1 MKNVTS
7 SHVLPFR
14 ALIDAC
20 WKEKYTSSR
29 FVRDLIAGITVGI
42 IAIPLAMALAIG
54 SGVAPQYGLYT
65 SAVAGIVIALT
76 GGSRFSVS
84 GPTAAFVV
92 ILYPVSQQFGLAG
105 LLVATLMSGVFLILF
120 GLARFGRLIEYIPLS
135 VTLGFTSGIGITIGT
150 MQIKDFLGLQM
161 PHVPEH
167 YLQKVGALF
176 MALPT
181 ANLGDAA
188 IGIVTLGTLIVWP
201 RLGIRLPGHLPAL
214 LLGCAVMAIVNMLG
228 GHVATIGSQ
237 FHYVLADGSQGS
249 GIPQLLPQLVL
260 PWDMPGSSFTLSWD
274 SLRALLPAA
283 FSMAMLGAIESLLC
297 AVVLDGMT
305 GTKHKANSELVGQGL
320 GNLVAPFFGGITA
333 TAAIA
338 RSAANVRAG
347 ATSPVSAVIHSVLVI
362 LALLILAPLLSW
374 LPLSAMAALLL
385 MVAWNMS
392 EAHKVVNLL
401 RRAPKDDIIVM
412 LICMSLTVLFDM
424 VIAISV
430 GIVLASLLFMRRIAQ
445 MTRLS
450 PVNVEVPDDVLVLR
464 VIGPLFFAAA
474 EGLFSD
480 LESRIAGKRVVVLKW
495 DAVPVLDA
503 GGLDAFQR
511 FVKRLPEGCELRV
524 SNLEFQPLRT
534 MARAGVQ
541 PIPGRLSFYPNRE
554 AFHQV
559 RLLLHGSTKL
569 LLSFRVLARV
579 RLEQCQPVFSQLL
592 RLLTG
597 RIDIFPLRLM
607 QFRHQRRPLHHA
619 VKVVCPGKG
628 HLFGSEILLPYAEL
642 RLSKRARDVIRHLR
656 RDAGLRLHLRFNA
669 VHLVQPGEKLRLAR
683 RVLLKA
689 LHPARR
695 QIHRPGVSSGYMVLQ
710 QRVGLCNQP

>member
-1 MKNVTS
+1 M
-7 SHVLPFR
+7 PFR

-20 WKEKYTSSR
+20 WKEKYTASR
-29 FVRDLIAGITVGI
+29 FTRDVIAGITVGI

-105 LLVATLMSGVFLILF
+105 LLVATLMSGFFLILF
-120 GLARFGRLIEYIPLS
+120 GLARLGRLIEYIPVS

-161 PHVPEH
+161 AHVPEH

-181 ANLGDAA
+181 VNIGDAA
-188 IGIVTLGTLIVWP
+188 IGVVTLGTLIFWP

-214 LLGCAVMAIVNMLG
+214 LAGCAVMGIVNLLG
-228 GHVATIGSQ
+228 GNVATIGSQ
-237 FHYVLADGSQGS
+237 FHYVLADGGN
-249 GIPQLLPQLVL
+249 GIPQLLPQLML
-260 PWDMPGSSFTLSWD
+260 PWSLPGSDFTLSWD

-305 GTKHKANSELVGQGL
+305 GTKHKANSELIGQGL
-320 GNLVAPFFGGITA
+320 GNMVAPFFGGITA

-347 ATSPVSAVIHSVLVI
+347 ATSPISAVIHAILVI
-362 LALLILAPLLSW
+362 LALLVLAPLLSW

-392 EAHKVVNLL
+392 EAHKVVDLL
-401 RRAPKDDIIVM
+401 RHAPKDDIIVM
-412 LICMSLTVLFDM
+412 LLCMSLTVLFDM

-430 GIVLASLLFMRRIAQ
+430 GIVLASLLFMRRIAR
-445 MTRLS
+445 MTRLA
-450 PVNVEVPDDVLVLR
+450 PVNVDVPDDVLVLR

-474 EGLFSD
+474 EGLFTD
-480 LESRIAGKRVVVLKW
+480 LESRIKGKRIVVLKW

-511 FVKRLPEGCELRV
+511 FVKRLPEGCELRI

-534 MARAGVQ
+534 MARAGIK
-541 PIPGRLSFYPNRE
+541 PIPGRLTFFPNRTE
-554 AFHQV
+554 A
-559 RLLLHGSTKL
+559 LAD
-569 LLSFRVLARV
+569 LLS
-579 RLEQCQPVFSQLL
+579 
-592 RLLTG
+592 
-597 RIDIFPLRLM
+597 
-607 QFRHQRRPLHHA
+607 
-619 VKVVCPGKG
+619 
-628 HLFGSEILLPYAEL
+628 
-642 RLSKRARDVIRHLR
+642 
-656 RDAGLRLHLRFNA
+656 
-669 VHLVQPGEKLRLAR
+669 
-683 RVLLKA
+683 
-689 LHPARR
+689 
-695 QIHRPGVSSGYMVLQ
+695 
-710 QRVGLCNQP
+710 

>member
-1 MKNVTS
+1 M
-7 SHVLPFR
+7 PFR

-20 WKEKYTSSR
+20 WKEKYTAAR
-29 FVRDLIAGITVGI
+29 FTRDLIAGITVGI

-65 SAVAGIVIALT
+65 AAVAGIVIALT

-105 LLVATLMSGVFLILF
+105 LLVATLLSGIFLILM
-120 GLARFGRLIEYIPLS
+120 GLARFGRLIEYIPVS

-161 PHVPEH
+161 AHVPEH

-181 ANLGDAA
+181 INVGDAA
-188 IGIVTLGTLIVWP
+188 IGIVTLGILVFWP

-214 LLGCAVMAIVNMLG
+214 LAGCAVMGIVNLLG

-237 FHYVLADGSQGS
+237 FHYVLADGSQGN

-260 PWDMPGSSFTLSWD
+260 PWDLPNSEFTLTWD
-274 SLRALLPAA
+274 SIRTLLPAA
-283 FSMAMLGAIESLLC
+283 FSMAMLG
-297 AVVLDGMT
+297 VVLDGMT

-320 GNLVAPFFGGITA
+320 GNIIAPFFGGITA

-347 ATSPVSAVIHSVLVI
+347 ATSPISAVIHSILVI
-362 LALLILAPLLSW
+362 LALLVLAPLLSW

-392 EAHKVVNLL
+392 EAHKVVDLL
-401 RRAPKDDIIVM
+401 RHAPKDDIIVM
-412 LICMSLTVLFDM
+412 LLCMSLTVLFDM

-430 GIVLASLLFMRRIAQ
+430 GIVLASLLFMRRIAR
-445 MTRLS
+445 MTRLA
-450 PVNVEVPDDVLVLR
+450 PVVVDVPDDVLVLR

-474 EGLFSD
+474 EGLFTD
-480 LESRIAGKRVVVLKW
+480 LESRLEGKRIVILKW

-524 SNLEFQPLRT
+524 CNLEFQPLRT
-534 MARAGVQ
+534 MARAGIQ
-541 PIPGRLSFYPNRE
+541 PIPGRLAFFPNR
-554 AFHQV
+554 
-559 RLLLHGSTKL
+559 
-569 LLSFRVLARV
+569 
-579 RLEQCQPVFSQLL
+579 
-592 RLLTG
+592 
-597 RIDIFPLRLM
+597 
-607 QFRHQRRPLHHA
+607 
-619 VKVVCPGKG
+619 
-628 HLFGSEILLPYAEL
+628 
-642 RLSKRARDVIRHLR
+642 RAAMADL
-656 RDAGLRLHLRFNA
+656 
-669 VHLVQPGEKLRLAR
+669 
-683 RVLLKA
+683 
-689 LHPARR
+689 
-695 QIHRPGVSSGYMVLQ
+695 
-710 QRVGLCNQP
+710 

>member
-1 MKNVTS
+1 MNRLFS
-7 SHVLPFR
+7 SHVMPFR

-20 WKEKYTSSR
+20 WKEKYTTAR
-29 FVRDLIAGITVGI
+29 FTRDLIAGITVGI
-42 IAIPLAMALAIG
+42 IAIPLAIG
-54 SGVAPQYGLYT
+54 SGVPPQYGLYT

-105 LLVATLMSGVFLILF
+105 LLVATLMSGIFLILF

-167 YLQKVGALF
+167 YLQKVAALA

-181 ANLGDAA
+181 INVGDAA
-188 IGIVTLGTLIVWP
+188 IGVVTLGILILWP

-214 LLGCAVMAIVNMLG
+214 LGGCAVMLVVNLLG
-228 GHVATIGSQ
+228 GDVATIGSQ
-237 FHYVLADGSQGS
+237 FHYQLADGTQGN

-260 PWDMPGSSFTLSWD
+260 PWDMPGSNFTLSWA
-274 SLRALLPAA
+274 SLQALLPAA

-305 GTKHKANSELVGQGL
+305 GTKHKANSELIGQGL
-320 GNLVAPFFGGITA
+320 GNIVAPFFGGITA

-347 ATSPVSAVIHSVLVI
+347 ATSPVAAVIHALLVI

-392 EAHKVVNLL
+392 EAHKVINLL
-401 RRAPKDDIIVM
+401 RHAPKDDIVVM
-412 LICMSLTVLFDM
+412 LMCMSLTVLFDM

-430 GIVLASLLFMRRIAQ
+430 GIVLASLLFMRRIAR
-445 MTRLS
+445 MTHLA

-474 EGLFSD
+474 EGLFND
-480 LESRIAGKRVVVLKW
+480 LETRIAGKRIVVLKW

-511 FVKRLPEGCELRV
+511 FVNKLPEGCELRV

-534 MARAGVQ
+534 LARAGVK
-541 PIPGRLSFYPNRE
+541 PLPGRLSFYPDRQ
-554 AFHQV
+554 AA
-559 RLLLHGSTKL
+559 
-569 LLSFRVLARV
+569 LAD
-579 RLEQCQPVFSQLL
+579 L
-592 RLLTG
+592 
-597 RIDIFPLRLM
+597 
-607 QFRHQRRPLHHA
+607 
-619 VKVVCPGKG
+619 
-628 HLFGSEILLPYAEL
+628 
-642 RLSKRARDVIRHLR
+642 
-656 RDAGLRLHLRFNA
+656 
-669 VHLVQPGEKLRLAR
+669 
-683 RVLLKA
+683 
-689 LHPARR
+689 
-695 QIHRPGVSSGYMVLQ
+695 
-710 QRVGLCNQP
+710 

>member
-1 MKNVTS
+1 M
-7 SHVLPFR
+7 PFR

-20 WKEKYTSSR
+20 WKEKYTAAR
-29 FVRDLIAGITVGI
+29 FTRDLIAGITVGI

-65 SAVAGIVIALT
+65 AAVAGIVIALT

-105 LLVATLMSGVFLILF
+105 LLVATLLSGIFLILM
-120 GLARFGRLIEYIPLS
+120 GLARFGRLIEYIPVS

-161 PHVPEH
+161 AHVPEH

-181 ANLGDAA
+181 INVGDAA
-188 IGIVTLGTLIVWP
+188 IGIVTLGILVFWP

-214 LLGCAVMAIVNMLG
+214 LAGCAVMGIVNLLG

-237 FHYVLADGSQGS
+237 FHYVLADGSQGN

-260 PWDMPGSSFTLSWD
+260 PWDLPNSEFTLTWD
-274 SLRALLPAA
+274 SIRTLLPAA

-320 GNLVAPFFGGITA
+320 GNIIAPFFGGITA

-347 ATSPVSAVIHSVLVI
+347 ATSPISAVIHSILVI
-362 LALLILAPLLSW
+362 LALLVPLLSW

-392 EAHKVVNLL
+392 EAHKVVDLL
-401 RRAPKDDIIVM
+401 RHAPKDDIIVM
-412 LICMSLTVLFDM
+412 LLCMSLTVLFDM

-430 GIVLASLLFMRRIAQ
+430 GIVLASLLFMRRIAR
-445 MTRLS
+445 MTRLA
-450 PVNVEVPDDVLVLR
+450 PVVVDVPDDVLVLR

-474 EGLFSD
+474 EGLFTD
-480 LESRIAGKRVVVLKW
+480 LESRLEGKRIVILKW

-524 SNLEFQPLRT
+524 CNLEFQPLRT
-534 MARAGVQ
+534 MARAGIQ
-541 PIPGRLSFYPNRE
+541 PIPGRLAFFPNRR
-554 AFHQV
+554 AA
-559 RLLLHGSTKL
+559 
-569 LLSFRVLARV
+569 LAD
-579 RLEQCQPVFSQLL
+579 L
-592 RLLTG
+592 
-597 RIDIFPLRLM
+597 
-607 QFRHQRRPLHHA
+607 
-619 VKVVCPGKG
+619 
-628 HLFGSEILLPYAEL
+628 
-642 RLSKRARDVIRHLR
+642 
-656 RDAGLRLHLRFNA
+656 
-669 VHLVQPGEKLRLAR
+669 
-683 RVLLKA
+683 
-689 LHPARR
+689 
-695 QIHRPGVSSGYMVLQ
+695 
-710 QRVGLCNQP
+710 